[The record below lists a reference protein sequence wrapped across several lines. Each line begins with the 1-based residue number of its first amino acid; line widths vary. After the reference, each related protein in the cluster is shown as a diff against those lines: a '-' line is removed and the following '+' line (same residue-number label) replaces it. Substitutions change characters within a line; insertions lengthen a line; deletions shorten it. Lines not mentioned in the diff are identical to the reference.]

1 MKIDC
6 RVVFGTVVAVRAALA
21 MSLVSKAVNTSFVER
36 HNGTDL
42 NRNARKVHK
51 SYCFSNYTQVQE
63 SVTYLTMYGYMLAG
77 ADAAGSKEHS
87 TAVAA
92 ENPSHGGRLDGLC
105 LVIGG
110 VDRPNER
117 STKVGHQG
125 SLGFEVKGE
134 VPHLY

>member
-1 MKIDC
+1 MGRSSQHILRGAAQRHTSEPQRTEGSQELLFLQGYAGA
-6 RVVFGTVVAVRAALA
+6 RVRHLLNNVRI
-21 MSLVSKAVNTSFVER
+21 
-36 HNGTDL
+36 
-42 NRNARKVHK
+42 
-51 SYCFSNYTQVQE
+51 
-63 SVTYLTMYGYMLAG
+63 MLAG

-92 ENPSHGGRLDGLC
+92 ENPSHGGRIDGLC